1 MRLFIAI
8 DINNINI
15 EKFQNYLIKKFNF
28 NSRHVRPIQ
37 KNNLHITI
45 KFLGEK
51 TDLETND
58 IISDLTQIH
67 FDSFDMVFNN
77 VGIFPNMK
85 FPRIIWLGLDDKSS
99 KKLNDIYYQIND
111 VLKKYDSI
119 KNNSNILS
127 SSITQKFFPHLT
139 IFRIHNN
146 HTIPN
151 FLSSFSDKVISEDE
165 VNTISLKKSTLTS
178 NGSIYSDL
186 FNIYAHKRN
195 A

>member
-1 MRLFIAI
+1 MRLFIAV

-15 EKFQNYLIKKFNF
+15 EKFQNYLIQKFIF
-28 NSRHVRPIQ
+28 NSYHVRPIQ

-58 IISDLTQIH
+58 IISDLAKIH

-77 VGIFPNMK
+77 VGIFPDMK
-85 FPRIIWLGLDDKSS
+85 FPRIIWVGLDDKSS
-99 KKLNDIYYQIND
+99 KKLNDIFYQIND
-111 VLKKYDSI
+111 VLKKCDNIKKKSNALHTSI
-119 KNNSNILS
+119 N
-127 SSITQKFFPHLT
+127 QKFFPHLT

-146 HTIPN
+146 YTIPN
-151 FLSSFSDKVISEDE
+151 FLSSFPDRVISEDE
-165 VNTISLKKSTLTS
+165 LNTISLKKSTLTS

-186 FNIYAHKRN
+186 FNIYANKRN
-195 A
+195 V